1 TSGLHI
7 FRHILPKSSLIH
19 KVLPAVLASSDEKS
33 GCAIRTRG
41 DTEQALRIK
50 SQQPAAMVRFFLY
63 RQKYPKIP

>member
-41 DTEQALRIK
+41 DTEQALKKIK
-50 SQQPAAMVRFFLY
+50 KI
-63 RQKYPKIP
+63 QKYSKNSPAIG